1 LNGREEHDIEREG
14 REGENGPGILEM
26 KSKEKNGEAGMES
39 KRSNAKAVKE
49 TYEDPPI
56 CSKSP
61 SNLAMES

>member
-1 LNGREEHDIEREG
+1 
-14 REGENGPGILEM
+14 M
-26 KSKEKNGEAGMES
+26 KSKEKNGETETES
-39 KRSNAKAVKE
+39 MRSNAKAVKE